1 MNPSTAL
8 ATVLVDE
15 LARCGLAEAVVA
27 PGSRNAP
34 LAMALWEHAE
44 RSAGRLRLHVR
55 IDERSAAFLALGLA
69 KVSGRPVAVVC
80 TSGTAAAHFHAAVIE
95 AGEAGVPLLVLTAD
109 RPPELRGTGANQTID
124 QLKLYGDAVRWF
136 CEVGVPEARPGM
148 NAYWRSLA
156 CRAWASASGAAGT
169 APGPVHLNLPLREP
183 LVPATAGAGDPGGE
197 GRGAGDP
204 GEGLA
209 GEATGWPEPLAG
221 RPGGGPWTVIGGTTA
236 PAALELPWTERGVVI
251 CGDGSADP
259 AALQQLAGEAGWPVL
274 AEPSSGA
281 RAGPNAPAAYPYLLD
296 SPEFVAAHRPD
307 LIISAGLP
315 GLSRGQLAYL
325 KAASPSGAAP
335 RHVVVAQAPGRWA
348 DPARTATD
356 VAAAVRLA
364 GPGPSGSTGWL
375 ASWLAAGEAA
385 AAAAAGILGADDAL
399 SEPRLARD
407 LAAALPDGALL
418 WAASSL
424 PIRDLDQQMAPRAGV
439 TVLANRGASG
449 IDGLISS
456 ACGAAL
462 AHQRAG
468 GGPAV
473 ALLGDLAFLHDAP
486 GLFAGPDEPRPDLVL
501 VVVNNDGGGI
511 FSLLEQAAF
520 PGPFER
526 VFGTPHRGA
535 LAQAAAAAGC
545 PRRSWTGPPA
555 WPVRCAG
562 TATGPG
568 PGSGWWRCGPAGWR
582 ERRCAAACG
591 WRARPRR
598 ARLPVPARPTRA
610 REARPARSEPV
621 RRARLSGLPG
631 PGQASSA
638 NCMGRNLAWVSA
650 SSAAG
655 SEPLTMPPPANSRAR
670 APSTS
675 AQRSAMPHS
684 PLPCAST
691 QPTGPA

>member
-1 MNPSTAL
+1 MNPSTAF

-34 LAMALWEHAE
+34 LAIALWEHAE

-69 KVSGRPVAVVC
+69 KVSRRPVAVVC

-95 AGEAGVPLLVLTAD
+95 ADEAAVPLLVLTAD

-183 LVPATAGAGDPGGE
+183 LVPDIAPGSAHTNLPLREPPVPDIAPGSAHTNLPLSEPPDSDTEGAGGPGVGE
-197 GRGAGDP
+197 PGAAP
-204 GEGLA
+204 A
-209 GEATGWPEPLAG
+209 GEAGGWPEPLAG
-221 RPGGGPWTVIGGTTA
+221 RPGGEPWTVIGGTTV
-236 PAALELPWTERGVVI
+236 PPVLELPWTERGVVI

-259 AALQQLAGEAGWPVL
+259 AALLRLAGEAGWPVL

-281 RAGPNAPAAYPYLLD
+281 RAGPGALAAYPYLLD

-307 LIISAGLP
+307 LIVSSGRP

-325 KAASPSGAAP
+325 KTASPSGAAP

-348 DPARTATD
+348 DPARTATE
-356 VAAAVRLA
+356 VAAAARLA
-364 GPGPSGSTGWL
+364 GPVPSGGTGWL
-375 ASWLAAGEAA
+375 ASWLAADEAA
-385 AAAAAGILGADDAL
+385 ATAAAGILGADDTL

-424 PIRDLDQQMAPRAGV
+424 PIRDLDQQMTPRAGV

-535 LAQAAAAAGC
+535 LAQVAAAAGLSATILDRASGLAGALRGDGQR
-545 PRRSWTGPPA
+545 PGPGIRVVE
-555 WPVRCAG
+555 VRTSRAAG
-562 TATGPG
+562 TALRGRLRAACT
-568 PGSGWWRCGPAGWR
+568 
-582 ERRCAAACG
+582 AAA
-591 WRARPRR
+591 
-598 ARLPVPARPTRA
+598 
-610 REARPARSEPV
+610 
-621 RRARLSGLPG
+621 
-631 PGQASSA
+631 GQA
-638 NCMGRNLAWVSA
+638 
-650 SSAAG
+650 
-655 SEPLTMPPPANSRAR
+655 AR
-670 APSTS
+670 APT
-675 AQRSAMPHS
+675 R
-684 PLPCAST
+684 
-691 QPTGPA
+691 PAP

>member
-1 MNPSTAL
+1 MNPATAL

-34 LAMALWEHAE
+34 LAMALWEEAA

-69 KVSGRPVAVVC
+69 KLSRRPVAVVC

-109 RPPELRGTGANQTID
+109 RPPELRGTGANQTVD

-156 CRAWASASGAAGT
+156 CRAWASAAGT
-169 APGPVHLNLPLREP
+169 AGTMPGPVHLNLSLREP
-183 LVPATAGAGDPGGE
+183 LVPDGAGAGPSDQAA
-197 GRGAGDP
+197 AGHAAED
-204 GEGLA
+204 A
-209 GEATGWPEPLAG
+209 GWPGPLAG
-221 RPGGGPWTVIGGTTA
+221 RGGGMPWTVIGGA
-236 PAALELPWTERGVVI
+236 QPPPVLELPWTERGVVI

-259 AALQQLAGEAGWPVL
+259 AALLRLAAEAGWPVL

-281 RAGPNAPAAYPYLLD
+281 RTGPGALAAYPYLLE
-296 SPEFVAAHRPD
+296 SAEFVARHRPEV
-307 LIISAGLP
+307 IVSAGRP
-315 GLSRGQLAYL
+315 GLSRAQLGYL
-325 KAASPSGAAP
+325 KTAAPGGAPP
-335 RHVVVAQAPGRWA
+335 RHVVIAQGPGHWA

-364 GPGPSGSTGWL
+364 GARPAGTGWL
-375 ASWLAAGEAA
+375 ASWLAADAA
-385 AAAAAGILGADDAL
+385 ACDAASAILDADEAP

-407 LAAALPDGALL
+407 LAAGLPDGALL

-439 TVLANRGASG
+439 TVLASRGASG

-456 ACGAAL
+456 ASGAAL

-468 GGPAV
+468 GGPAA

-486 GLFAGPDEPRPDLVL
+486 GLFAGPEEPRPDLLL

-511 FSLLEQAAF
+511 FSMLEQAAF
-520 PGPFER
+520 PAPFER
-526 VFGTPHRGA
+526 VFGTPHGGA
-535 LAQAAAAAGC
+535 LGQVAAAAGV
-545 PRRSWTGPPA
+545 PAVTLERASDLAGALKGEGLPGTGIRMVE
-555 WPVRCAG
+555 VRTSRAAG
-562 TATGPG
+562 TALRGRLRAACT
-568 PGSGWWRCGPAGWR
+568 
-582 ERRCAAACG
+582 AAA
-591 WRARPRR
+591 
-598 ARLPVPARPTRA
+598 
-610 REARPARSEPV
+610 
-621 RRARLSGLPG
+621 
-631 PGQASSA
+631 
-638 NCMGRNLAWVSA
+638 
-650 SSAAG
+650 
-655 SEPLTMPPPANSRAR
+655 AR
-670 APSTS
+670 AG
-675 AQRSAMPHS
+675 R
-684 PLPCAST
+684 
-691 QPTGPA
+691 G